1 MIFRWVLIFYD
12 KIDSTIKKQ
21 GAWIMKK
28 TPLKTEIFNYIM
40 ITIGAGIAAFG
51 IEDFLAPNKIYD
63 GGIVGV
69 SMIISTFSGLK
80 LSILTW
86 VLNVPFLI
94 LGYRKRGRDFV
105 IRSVYAMTV
114 FSIAVAVF
122 EITPNITYD
131 QLLAVTFG
139 GLILG
144 VGVGIVLRY
153 GGCLDGTEIVASLLS
168 PKIHVTVG
176 RQVLCFNIVL
186 YLIIGFLFGLN
197 WGLYSILTYVL
208 VSVVMTRVEE
218 GFDAQRG
225 CLIFTHDDVQA
236 IKDKIYQ
243 ELGRTC
249 TEWKTEGY
257 IGGENRA
264 LYVVI
269 SQYELRQLRNI
280 VHEFNC
286 FVTVTDIDEIIG
298 RNVKLT
304 LM

>member
-1 MIFRWVLIFYD
+1 MHN
-12 KIDSTIKKQ
+12 KPIKKD
-21 GAWIMKK
+21 
-28 TPLKTEIFNYIM
+28 IFSYIM
-40 ITIGAGIAAFG
+40 IAIGACIAAFA
-51 IEDFLAPNKIYD
+51 IEDFLGPNMIFD

-69 SMIISTFSGLK
+69 SMIVARFTGFK

-86 VLNVPFLI
+86 LLNVPFLL
-94 LGYRKRGRDFV
+94 LGWKKRGLPFV
-105 IRSVYAMTV
+105 IRSVYAMTI
-114 FSIAVAVF
+114 FAVAVAFF
-122 EITPNITYD
+122 ETTPAVTD
-131 QLLAVTFG
+131 EHLLAVTFG

-168 PKIHVTVG
+168 PKLHMPIG

-186 YLIIGFLFGLN
+186 YMLIGLLYGWN
-197 WGLYSILTYVL
+197 HGLYSILTYVL

-225 CLIFTHDDVQA
+225 CLIFTHDDVNA
-236 IKDKIYQ
+236 IKDRIYK

-257 IGGENRA
+257 VGGENRA

-269 SQYELRQLRNI
+269 SQYELRQLREI
-280 VHEFNC
+280 VSDFNC
-286 FVTVTDIDEIIG
+286 FITITAIDEIIG
-298 RNVKLT
+298 KNVKLS
-304 LM
+304 LL